1 MPRAKRTAESAP
13 AAERLMNLPEA
24 AEFLRIDAD
33 TLRSLTRRG
42 RVPAMKIGRQW
53 RFDPVLL
60 REWVR
65 NESLQRASQSP
76 AREARQEG
84 KCGRAVCLSTDA
96 RTHGS
101 GTE

>member
-1 MPRAKRTAESAP
+1 MRLTEGKEKRDFV
-13 AAERLMNLPEA
+13 AERLMNLSEA
-24 AEFLRIDAD
+24 AEFLHIDPD

-65 NESLQRASQSP
+65 EQSLKASRRT
-76 AREARQEG
+76 ARHG
-84 KCGRAVCLSTDA
+84 K
-96 RTHGS
+96 
-101 GTE
+101 